1 MKSAK
6 NYTLLV
12 HEMTVIKVSGLVKD
26 YRVRKK
32 QPERSSVLTKIK
44 NVVLPPTSN
53 LRALNSISFNVEAGE
68 LFGYIGPNGS
78 GKSTT
83 IKLLTGV
90 LTPTEGTATV
100 LDYIPWKS
108 RKEYTRH
115 IGVIFGQKSLL
126 FWDLPVIDSLKLY
139 KDIYDLDK
147 KEFEDRL
154 EEFDKIF
161 QLSKLINRP
170 VRKLSL
176 GERMRSEI
184 AAALIHNP
192 PVLFLDEPT
201 IGLDALAKKE
211 ITDFLKKYQQ
221 RESTTV
227 ILTTHTISD
236 IERLCERLIILHVGN
251 IIYNGSIGNLK
262 GRFEERNVHVSLR
275 KDGDGSILLNEFDQ
289 VITKVSDWQYDL
301 KTDKNSVRK
310 LLADLL
316 ELPVEISDIKVSEPS
331 LETIIKKIY
340 EWNI

>member
-1 MKSAK
+1 
-6 NYTLLV
+6 
-12 HEMTVIKVSGLVKD
+12 MTVINVSDLVKD

-32 QPERSSVLTKIK
+32 QLEKNGILSKIK
-44 NVVLPPTSN
+44 GVFSPPTSK

-68 LFGYIGPNGS
+68 LIGYIGPNGS

-90 LTPTEGTATV
+90 LTPTQGTASV
-100 LDYIPWKS
+100 LGFIPWKT

-147 KEFEDRL
+147 TEFEDRL

-161 QLSKLINRP
+161 QLSQLIDRP

-221 RESTTV
+221 REKTTV

-236 IERLCERLIILHVGN
+236 IEALCERVIILHIGN
-251 IIYNGSIGNLK
+251 IIYDGSIRSLK
-262 GRFEERNVHVSLR
+262 GKFDERTIHVSLR
-275 KDGDGSILLNEFDQ
+275 KDSDGSILMKEFDHE
-289 VITKVSDWQYDL
+289 KVQTISNWQYDL
-301 KTDKNSVRK
+301 ETDKDSVKK
-310 LLADLL
+310 LLSHLL
-316 ELPVEISDIKVSEPS
+316 ELPIEISDIKISEPN
-331 LETIIKKIY
+331 LETIIKEIY
-340 EWNI
+340 RWSS

>member
-1 MKSAK
+1 
-6 NYTLLV
+6 
-12 HEMTVIKVSGLVKD
+12 MTVINVSNLVKD

-32 QPERSSVLTKIK
+32 QLEKNGFLTRMK
-44 NVVLPPTSN
+44 NGLSPSTDK
-53 LRALNSISFNVEAGE
+53 LRALKAVNFEVNAGE
-68 LFGYIGPNGS
+68 FIGYIGPNGS

-90 LTPTEGTATV
+90 LTPTEGKATV
-100 LDYIPWKS
+100 LGYIPWKQ

-139 KDIYDLDK
+139 KDIYALDK
-147 KEFEDRL
+147 REFDERL

-161 QLSKLINRP
+161 QLYKLINRP

-201 IGLDALAKKE
+201 IGLDGLAKQE

-221 RESTTV
+221 REKTTV

-236 IERLCERLIILHVGN
+236 IEALCERVIILNLGE
-251 IIYNGSIGNLK
+251 IIY
-262 GRFEERNVHVSLR
+262 
-275 KDGDGSILLNEFDQ
+275 DGSIRELKGNFNERT
-289 VITKVSDWQYDL
+289 VHITLRDEEDGKFIHEELAQAVKTSDRHFDL
-301 KTDKNSVRK
+301 KTDKQSVK
-310 LLADLL
+310 KVLSGLVN
-316 ELPVEISDIKVSEPS
+316 LPVELLDIKITEPD
-331 LETIIKKIY
+331 LETLIREIY
-340 EWNI
+340 RQNS